1 MYNRYVLLAILL
13 IQTFCASVVGARG
26 SAITGRA
33 SLMPNTTFPCTLD
46 VVLVTFQNATTGAR
60 GLDYHLHDRPHGSND
75 DGMYP
80 DPDSSYTLRD
90 FERLFNGGYGSLEEL
105 PFVGDTVTVANG
117 HTLPEVFGSVRAYY
131 DSVSNG
137 AFQLHVRMINPADN
151 GFPRWVELPQTKA
164 HYDGIDLTG
173 GNHQFWQDAYA
184 AAWDS
189 VRCWNPN
196 IVPPSSL
203 TCGASITG
211 YAIDDLPN
219 NSYNTARRLR
229 RKVVYLY
236 SGTTYDNYALL
247 HPHAD
252 VVTRT
257 NRTGMPT
264 LVGYRYVMGER
275 QGWGLHNDY
284 DIDRFAGIG
293 MHAHEI
299 GHLLGLHHGDGLWT
313 TPDNRYVRDVQEY
326 TNDDGANMMG
336 WTLMQGGGEQGPI
349 LRDDG
354 YYVGYRSCPNPINP
368 FYLMDLGWINPPTI
382 SGSQDNYAIAAGTTH
397 RIDRGEVSYLLN
409 RRTTQPFGG
418 RYLAFYDY
426 AAEAS
431 EDQGLMIWRREIN
444 GEERPILIVADG
456 RRYRDARNREQRPLI
471 PEYYDMLSDPFPGS
485 ANITAVNALADSVG
499 LRQKTYPSTDRN
511 GNLLGENVDPGRLNL
526 ALTNITYNS
535 TTDVITVDIYM
546 APPSLPTNLMAA
558 TQNGQV
564 TLSWRPPSDPGP
576 PPSYEYQQSTDS
588 GNNWGEAM
596 PVDADAC
603 SQTPGGNN
611 VCSQTINGLTNST
624 DNAFAVRAVNPV
636 GSSDWVS
643 IRPLVLAGSTA
654 IEGFSEVVSPEP
666 GRRTVANYTA
676 TDPEGGSITWSLG
689 GTDAAD
695 FLLSPNGQLTFRTGP
710 DFEDPTDQDTDNIYQ
725 VTVQASAGQQ
735 SAALD
740 VTVTVTNANDPGVLS
755 LGTSPPQVGVPLTAK
770 LTDPDGGV
778 KHLSWQWHGQ
788 QPPTTVWRSLMEEG
802 SDNSSASYT
811 PKAEQVGWAL
821 RAMVKSYHDTLGGN
835 STVTSTTTDPVR
847 AGVPGAPPNFIP
859 SPGDGRVVLG
869 WDAASTNG
877 SPITRYDVQ
886 WRVANSGHGWPGWSP
901 VLGGGTARDSTV
913 TGLTN
918 GVLYEFAVR
927 AVNSAGGGLTASQ
940 STMPQAPPQNWSGT
954 ASFGA
959 VSYQAT
965 EGGASASITVSLSPA
980 PPQTL
985 HIPVV
990 VSADAGTEAGDYAVA
1005 NLTDGTVWLS
1015 FAAGTSSQSFTLTA
1029 NEDTDIADETVTL
1042 SFGSLVSGVAI
1053 GTTRQA
1059 TVTLL
1064 DNDTDLMPTFASLGT
1079 SRAAVAGQYF
1089 SFTRPAAS
1097 GGNAP
1102 LSYSASGAC
1111 SGLAI
1116 RASSASGVPN
1126 SIGQCRITW
1135 TVTDSDG
1142 DTDTYLLR
1150 VAVVADTE
1158 PTFASS
1164 GASRSVIAGQ
1174 SLSFTRP
1181 SASGGNAPLSYS
1193 VSGTCPG
1200 LTATA
1205 SGVSGS
1211 PTTAGE
1217 YAITWTV
1224 RDTDGDTDTYSLQVA
1239 VAADASPTFAASGVS
1254 RSVIAGQSFSFTR
1267 PSASGGNLPLTYS
1280 VSGTCAGL
1288 TVTSSAVSGSPGTAG
1303 QCGIT
1308 WTVRDTDG
1316 DTDTYSLQVAVAAD
1330 TSPTFAASGASAGA
1344 IVGQPFSF
1352 SRPSASGGNAP
1363 LGYSVSGTCP
1373 GLTVAASS
1381 VSGSPTTAGEYA
1393 ITWTVTDT
1401 DGDTDTYSLQVAVAA
1416 DTSPTFASSS
1426 TSEDA
1431 IVGVNFSF
1439 TRPSASGGNSPLT
1452 YSVNGTCDGLT
1463 VTTSAVSGKP
1473 TTTGQCGISW
1483 TVRDTDG
1490 DTDTHSLQIS
1500 VAADTS
1506 PTFASSGASE
1516 GAIVGQPFS
1525 FSRPSASGGNLPL
1538 TYSVSGT
1545 CPGLTV
1551 TTSAVSGSPTTA
1563 GEYAITWT
1571 VTDADSDTDTYSL
1584 QVTVA
1589 ADTSPTFAASSTSR
1603 SAIVGQSFSFSRPSA
1618 SGGNSPLTYSVNGS
1632 CDGLTVTTSAVS
1644 GTPSSTGQC
1653 GITWTVR
1660 DTDGDTDTHS
1670 LQISVAADTSP
1681 TFSSSGTSRS
1691 VIAGQYFSFSRPSA
1705 SGGNSPLRYS
1715 VSGSCA
1721 GLTVT
1726 TSSVSGSPR
1735 SAGRCGITWTVRDTD
1750 GDTDTHSLQISVA
1763 ADTSPTFSSSGT
1775 SRSVIAGQYFSFSR
1789 PSASGGNSP
1798 LRYSVSGSCSGLTVT
1813 TSSVSGSPRSAG
1825 RCGISW
1831 TVRDTDGDTDTYS
1844 LQISV
1849 AADRSPTFSS
1859 SGTSRSA
1866 ITGQYFS
1873 FSRPSASGGNS
1884 PLRYSV
1890 SGSCSGLT
1898 VTTSSVSGSPRS
1910 ASRCGI
1916 TWTVRDTDGDT
1927 DTYSL
1932 QISVAADTS
1941 PTFSSSGASRSA
1953 IVGRYF
1959 SFTRPS
1965 ARGGNSPLRYSVSG
1979 SCAGL
1984 TVTTSSVSG
1993 SPRSTGQCGIT
2004 WTVRDT
2010 DGDTAT
2016 YSLQLSVRQR
2026 GA

>member
-13 IQTFCASVVGARG
+13 IQTLGASEVGARG

-33 SLMPNTTFPCTLD
+33 SLRADTTYPCTLD
-46 VVLVTFQNATTGAR
+46 VVLVTFQNATVRVGNF
-60 GLDYHLHDRPHGSND
+60 DYHLHDRPHGSND
-75 DGMYP
+75 DGTYP
-80 DPDSSYTLRD
+80 DPDTSYTLRD
-90 FERLFNGGYGSLEEL
+90 FERLFSGGYGRLENL
-105 PFVGDTVTVANG
+105 PLVGDTVTVGNREANRE
-117 HTLPEVFGSVRAYY
+117 TLKEVFGSVRAYY

-137 AFQLHVRMINPADN
+137 AFQLHVRMINPADDN

-164 HYDGIDLTG
+164 RYDRTNLTIG
-173 GNHQFWQDAYA
+173 EHRFWRDAYA

-189 VRCWNPN
+189 VRCWNSDPN
-196 IVPPSSL
+196 LFPPDPPN
-203 TCGASITG
+203 CGASVEG

-219 NSYNTARRLR
+219 NSYNTDRRLR

-236 SGTTYDNYALL
+236 SGTTYHNYGLL

-252 VVTRT
+252 RT
-257 NRTGMPT
+257 TLPNPSPRFPT
-264 LVGYRYVMGER
+264 DVGYRYVMGER
-275 QGWGLHNDY
+275 QGWGNNDD
-284 DIDRFAGIG
+284 DIDEFAGIG

-313 TPDNRYVRDVQEY
+313 DPDNQYVDGAQEY
-326 TNDDGANMMG
+326 NNDGGANMLG
-336 WTLMQGGGEQGPI
+336 WTLMQGGGEQGPA
-349 LRDDG
+349 LEDTNNDEGERL
-354 YYVGYRSCPNPINP
+354 VGYRSCPNPINP

-397 RIDRGEVSYLLN
+397 RIDRGGVSYLLN

-426 AAEAS
+426 AAEDS

-456 RRYRDARNREQRPLI
+456 RRYRDARPGYPRRE
-471 PEYYDMLSDPFPGS
+471 YFDMLSDPFPGRE
-485 ANITAVNALADSVG
+485 NITAVDALSDSVG
-499 LRQKTYPSTDRN
+499 LRQKTYPSIDRN
-511 GNLLGENVDPGRLNL
+511 RQPRGENVDPGRLNL
-526 ALTNITYNS
+526 ALTDITYNS

-546 APPSLPTNLMAA
+546 APPTTPTGLTAA

-564 TLSWRPPSDPGP
+564 TLSWRPLSYSGP
-576 PPSYEYQQSTDS
+576 PPSYEYRQSIDRGT
-588 GNNWGEAM
+588 NWGEEIQ
-596 PVDADAC
+596 VDANAC
-603 SQTPGGNN
+603 SQT
-611 VCSQTINGLTNST
+611 VCSQTISGLTNST

-710 DFEDPTDQDTDNIYQ
+710 DFEAPTDQDTDNIYQ

-755 LGTSPPQVGVPLTAK
+755 LGTSPPQVGVPLTAE

-821 RAMVKSYHDTLGGN
+821 RAMVKSYHDALGGN

-927 AVNSAGGGLTASQ
+927 AVNSAGGGPSASQ
-940 STMPQAPPQNWSGT
+940 STIPQAPPQNWSGT

-980 PPQTL
+980 PAQTL

-1042 SFGSLVSGVAI
+1042 SFGSLVSGVAV

-1089 SFTRPAAS
+1089 SFTRPSAS

-1174 SLSFTRP
+1174 SLSFARP

-1200 LTATA
+1200 LTVTA
-1205 SGVSGS
+1205 SEVSGS

-1239 VAADASPTFAASGVS
+1239 VAADTSPAFAASGVS

-1280 VSGTCAGL
+1280 VSGSCDGL
-1288 TVTSSAVSGSPGTAG
+1288 TVTTSAVSGSPRTAG

-1330 TSPTFAASGASAGA
+1330 TSPTFAASG
-1344 IVGQPFSF
+1344 V
-1352 SRPSASGGNAP
+1352 
-1363 LGYSVSGTCP
+1363 
-1373 GLTVAASS
+1373 
-1381 VSGSPTTAGEYA
+1381 
-1393 ITWTVTDT
+1393 
-1401 DGDTDTYSLQVAVAA
+1401 
-1416 DTSPTFASSS
+1416 
-1426 TSEDA
+1426 
-1431 IVGVNFSF
+1431 
-1439 TRPSASGGNSPLT
+1439 
-1452 YSVNGTCDGLT
+1452 
-1463 VTTSAVSGKP
+1463 
-1473 TTTGQCGISW
+1473 
-1483 TVRDTDG
+1483 
-1490 DTDTHSLQIS
+1490 
-1500 VAADTS
+1500 
-1506 PTFASSGASE
+1506 SE

-1525 FSRPSASGGNLPL
+1525 FSRPSASGGNSPL
-1538 TYSVSGT
+1538 RYSVS
-1545 CPGLTV
+1545 
-1551 TTSAVSGSPTTA
+1551 
-1563 GEYAITWT
+1563 
-1571 VTDADSDTDTYSL
+1571 
-1584 QVTVA
+1584 
-1589 ADTSPTFAASSTSR
+1589 
-1603 SAIVGQSFSFSRPSA
+1603 
-1618 SGGNSPLTYSVNGS
+1618 GS

-1681 TFSSSGTSRS
+1681 TFASSGAS
-1691 VIAGQYFSFSRPSA
+1691 AGAIVGQPFSFSRPSA

-1715 VSGSCA
+1715 VSGSCD

-1726 TSSVSGSPR
+1726 TSAVSGKPTT
-1735 SAGRCGITWTVRDTD
+1735 AGE
-1750 GDTDTHSLQISVA
+1750 
-1763 ADTSPTFSSSGT
+1763 
-1775 SRSVIAGQYFSFSR
+1775 Y
-1789 PSASGGNSP
+1789 
-1798 LRYSVSGSCSGLTVT
+1798 
-1813 TSSVSGSPRSAG
+1813 
-1825 RCGISW
+1825 
-1831 TVRDTDGDTDTYS
+1831 
-1844 LQISV
+1844 
-1849 AADRSPTFSS
+1849 
-1859 SGTSRSA
+1859 A
-1866 ITGQYFS
+1866 ITGRCATPMATRTRTRCK
-1873 FSRPSASGGNS
+1873 SRLRLT
-1884 PLRYSV
+1884 PLLR
-1890 SGSCSGLT
+1890 LLRQAPQRT
-1898 VTTSSVSGSPRS
+1898 RS
-1910 ASRCGI
+1910 
-1916 TWTVRDTDGDT
+1916 
-1927 DTYSL
+1927 
-1932 QISVAADTS
+1932 
-1941 PTFSSSGASRSA
+1941 
-1953 IVGRYF
+1953 
-1959 SFTRPS
+1959 
-1965 ARGGNSPLRYSVSG
+1965 
-1979 SCAGL
+1979 
-1984 TVTTSSVSG
+1984 
-1993 SPRSTGQCGIT
+1993 
-2004 WTVRDT
+2004 
-2010 DGDTAT
+2010 
-2016 YSLQLSVRQR
+2016 
-2026 GA
+2026 